1 MTRKFLILAC
11 CLVLAAPAMAQT
23 LSPAGVPPADGA
35 PTRLGPVPDGKS
47 GPAKDAPK
55 DAPKPDASK
64 SDAPQPDAGG
74 PDAGK
79 TADSDKGDTKG
90 DGKDAPPGK
99 GDDGKLRDGHPASKM
114 TEADKTCR
122 SMLPGLMAA
131 AEKGDALSA
140 YRVGVIYDNGCGV
153 RGDQAVAAAYYEMA
167 AKRGNADG
175 AVHLAL
181 IYIDGEALKQDYDK
195 ARQLLYDPA
204 KAGHPLANYLL
215 GVIAYRGDEVKPPKP
230 DVPTAMKY
238 FRTAA
243 DGGLAQAQFIVG
255 QAAAEGV
262 ELPKDGKLAK
272 LMLLRAAQQGHGW
285 AQAILGRLL
294 TDNELPDSDP
304 VEAMT
309 WLTLARRDNADVKL
323 LVGLCDSNLQ
333 KLKGKLSPEQLKQA
347 QDRVAAYQPKLEWQ
361 DPI

>member
-1 MTRKFLILAC
+1 MMRKFLILAC
-11 CLVLAAPAMAQT
+11 CMALAAPATAQT

-35 PTRLGPVPDGKS
+35 PTRLGPAPDGKG
-47 GPAKDAPK
+47 GPAKDAAK
-55 DAPKPDASK
+55 DAPKPA
-64 SDAPQPDAGG
+64 
-74 PDAGK
+74 AGK
-79 TADSDKGDTKG
+79 AADGDKGDGQGDGKG
-90 DGKDAPPGK
+90 DGQGAAPGK
-99 GDDGKLRDGHPASKM
+99 GEDGKLRDGHAASKM

-195 ARQLLYDPA
+195 ARQLLYGPA

-294 TDNELPDSDP
+294 TDGELPDADP

-309 WLTLARRDNADVKL
+309 WLTIARRDNADVKL

-347 QDRVAAYQPKLEWQ
+347 QDRIAAYQPKPEWQ